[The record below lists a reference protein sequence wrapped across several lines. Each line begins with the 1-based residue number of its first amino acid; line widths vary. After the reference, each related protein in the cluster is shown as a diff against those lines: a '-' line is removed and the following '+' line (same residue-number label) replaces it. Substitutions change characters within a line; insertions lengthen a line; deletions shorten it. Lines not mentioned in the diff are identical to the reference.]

1 MEFKDFEDYLQY
13 VHMDEN
19 PTLLDDDL
27 PDHFGEWLSQLDSD
41 EWIVYGD
48 RYAKHAVKA
57 DQEKAQE
64 IFEKV
69 FLGRKQ

>member
-1 MEFKDFEDYLQY
+1 MVF
-13 VHMDEN
+13 
-19 PTLLDDDL
+19 
-27 PDHFGEWLSQLDSD
+27 QLDSD

-69 FLGRKQ
+69 FLSRKQ